1 MGGGTARAFI
11 VYFTLRA
18 VSSSWSDSRAPDL
31 QELGLTVLTITW
43 IALAL
48 ILVGLVY
55 LVTRLEL
62 WGQVWT
68 GIGDLGALGL
78 ALWGLVVTAALMGV
92 SFLAFRR
99 AIP

>member
-1 MGGGTARAFI
+1 MVG
-11 VYFTLRA
+11 FTGA
-18 VSSSWSDSRAPDL
+18 TIYKSW
-31 QELGLTVLTITW
+31 GLTVLTITW

-48 ILVGLVY
+48 ILVGIVY